1 MAEDKTFE
9 GGLPIGAGFY
19 PRSKGYFLLRSEDV
33 QVDGSKSLADY
44 IEEGGGGSGGESTET
59 DPSTIWLIN
68 EEPDPFSL
76 STGLSTTI
84 NVSFTS
90 NGTLYSGIG
99 IVASNASNAVMFYLK
114 SDGTDQGVWVGQ
126 DYPFGTPGWIDEAYR
141 TIITHEEITDE
152 ALFDWLLTN
161 ATPMGNGDQ
170 SAEMPIIRFVG
181 LSSDN
186 GQLQNPT
193 EWRFTV
199 EVVGGG
205 TLLVGD
211 YLELC
216 AMRTCKRPESDISA
230 GKKRQR
236 LRKLYSTMVLSTQNK
251 KVRLDIPAEEAG
263 LLYKNDRKLVETGDC
278 RSPIY
283 LRIKRPFYDAY
294 GNENF
299 AKFSN
304 IIRLEKSYSLNY
316 RSISVK

>member
-44 IEEGGGGSGGESTET
+44 IDEGGSSGGDSTDHT
-59 DPSTIWLIN
+59 TVWLLN
-68 EEPDPFSL
+68 YAPDVSPL
-76 STGLSTTI
+76 SVMGI
-84 NVSFTS
+84 PVSFTS
-90 NGTLYSGIG
+90 NDTAYSGIAYTIG
-99 IVASNASNAVMFYLK
+99 LGFTHLTYLTP
-114 SDGTDQGVWVGQ
+114 DGDRILVCKITADFEATWM
-126 DYPFGTPGWIDEAYR
+126 DEAYR
-141 TIITHEEITDE
+141 TITIHDEITDE
-152 ALFDWLLTN
+152 TLRAWLLTN

-170 SAEMPIIRFVG
+170 SAEMPIIRFLG

-216 AMRTCKRPESDISA
+216 AMRTCKRPESDASA

-283 LRIKRPFYDAY
+283 LRIKRPFLDAN

-299 AKFSN
+299 AIFSN
-304 IIRLEKSYSLNY
+304 VIRLEKSYSLNY